1 MARRVSCCA
10 LDAQHSLMDLTRSIP
25 SPALL
30 LDASLPVTV
39 ELSTATRRVELVAA
53 TGAVRIVLPTCV
65 HVCPPDRIVTGD
77 TADGQPFRETA
88 GVLYLDAAERQGI
101 PIAVI

>member
-1 MARRVSCCA
+1 
-10 LDAQHSLMDLTRSIP
+10 MDETRSLP

-39 ELSTATRRVELVAA
+39 ELAGETRRVELVAA
-53 TGAVRIVLPTCV
+53 SGAVRIVLPTCV
-65 HVCPPDRIVTGD
+65 HVCPPDRVVSGE
-77 TADGQPFRETA
+77 TADGQAFREVA

-101 PIAVI
+101 PLAVI

>member
-1 MARRVSCCA
+1 
-10 LDAQHSLMDLTRSIP
+10 MDETRSLP
-25 SPALL
+25 SPELL

-39 ELSTATRRVELVAA
+39 ELAEETRRVELVAA
-53 TGAVRIVLPTCV
+53 TGAVRIVLPACV
-65 HVCPPDRIVTGD
+65 HVCPADRVVAGE
-77 TADGQPFRETA
+77 TADGRPFREVV

>member
-1 MARRVSCCA
+1 
-10 LDAQHSLMDLTRSIP
+10 MDETRSLP

-39 ELSTATRRVELVAA
+39 ELAGETRRVELGAA
-53 TGAVRIVLPTCV
+53 SGAVRIVLPTCV
-65 HVCPPDRIVTGD
+65 HVCPPERVVSGE
-77 TADGQPFRETA
+77 TADGQAFREVA

-101 PIAVI
+101 PLAVI